1 MICIHVTD
9 RETEWEMRGGGKGRR
24 RRRERRRERRKR
36 GSKKVRG
43 LRVMSYVGV
52 KMIQS
57 F

>member
-1 MICIHVTD
+1 MTD
-9 RETEWEMRGGGKGRR
+9 RETEGEVRGAGKGRR
-24 RRRERRRERRKR
+24 RRRERKRGRRKR
-36 GSKKVRG
+36 GSRKVRG